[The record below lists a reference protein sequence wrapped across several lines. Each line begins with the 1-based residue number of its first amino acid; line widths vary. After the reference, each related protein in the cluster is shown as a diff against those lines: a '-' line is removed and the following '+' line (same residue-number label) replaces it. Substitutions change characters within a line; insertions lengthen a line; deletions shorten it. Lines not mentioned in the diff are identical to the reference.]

1 MENIWTFI
9 KVFEGI
15 WTFFDKGTLGNRMVQ
30 ALAVALG
37 QGRTNKI
44 WMQQMNAVFLLAL
57 GPKT

>member
-1 MENIWTFI
+1 
-9 KVFEGI
+9 
-15 WTFFDKGTLGNRMVQ
+15 MVQ

-57 GPKT
+57 GPNT